1 MKKLIDGI
9 QRFQDEVVRPRREF
23 FERLA
28 QGQAPEAL
36 FITCSD
42 SRIDPNLLT
51 RTEPGE
57 LFVLRNAGN
66 LVPPYGKGV
75 GGEAATIEYAV
86 RVLKVREIIVCGHSH
101 CGAMQGLL
109 HPESLDTLPAVRDWL
124 QFAEETFAAV
134 ESRRESLTDDNARLA
149 AAIEENVLTQIRHLT
164 THPSVAERVDQG
176 ELELLAWVYQIET
189 GQVFAYDEGEQ
200 RFVPVAH

>member
-1 MKKLIDGI
+1 MKKLVDGI
-9 QRFQDEVVRPRREF
+9 QWFQEEVVRPRREF
-23 FERLA
+23 FEKLA

-66 LVPPYGKGV
+66 LVPPYGQGA

-109 HPESLDTLPAVRDWL
+109 HPESLDALPAVRDWL
-124 QFAEETFAAV
+124 QFAEETYAAV
-134 ESRRESLTDDNARLA
+134 EGRRESLADDSARLA

-176 ELELLAWVYQIET
+176 ELELVAWVYQIET
-189 GQVFAYDEGEQ
+189 GQVLAYDEGEQ